1 MNTEYSKLTPF
12 RLRLSYEHI
21 CEEYR
26 IRLCK
31 QFGISYSDT
40 YWIVDRVGGVLDIQ
54 SYYTIDMDEIRYIV
68 DCFMT
73 FEDFEEWYTQWTDT
87 DNKNI
92 INIRS
97 WMMGARPE
105 LFNNKQ

>member
-31 QFGISYSDT
+31 QFGISCSDT
-40 YWIVDRVGGVLDIQ
+40 YWIAGRVGCELDIQ
-54 SYYTIDMDEIRYIV
+54 SYYVVDMEEIIYIV
-68 DCFMT
+68 ESFMT
-73 FEDFEEWYTQWTDT
+73 FEEFEEWYDQW
-87 DNKNI
+87 
-92 INIRS
+92 INIDDENRINLMS
-97 WMMGARPE
+97 WKIGSRPK
-105 LFNNKQ
+105 LFKDK